1 MTHNVHALTVDALRR
16 AVSNLGNV
24 MDKAAS
30 HAKSQEIPIENL
42 LQARLFPDMYNL
54 LQQLQ
59 YCCYLAVDLA
69 KHFADGDPPHVGYDE
84 ENWEQLRKSVDTT
97 ASWLAGI
104 SAARVEK
111 DAAKMVPLFYDDK
124 QGLPAIDYA
133 ARQAVPNFYFHMVV
147 AYAILRHNGVPL
159 GKGDF
164 LGDIGAKPM
173 P

>member
-104 SAARVEK
+104 SAARE
-111 DAAKMVPLFYDDK
+111 
-124 QGLPAIDYA
+124 
-133 ARQAVPNFYFHMVV
+133 
-147 AYAILRHNGVPL
+147 
-159 GKGDF
+159 
-164 LGDIGAKPM
+164 IGRAHV
-173 P
+173 

>member
-1 MTHNVHALTVDALRR
+1 MTHNTHALTVDALRR
-16 AVSNLGNV
+16 AMGNLGNV
-24 MDKAAS
+24 MDKASA
-30 HAKSQEIPIENL
+30 HAKSHEIPIENL

-69 KHFADGDPPHVGYDE
+69 KHFAEGDPPHVGYDE
-84 ENWEQLRKSVDTT
+84 ATWDDLRKSVTTT
-97 ASWLAGI
+97 ADWLKGI
-104 SAARVEK
+104 SAEKVEK
-111 DAAKMVPLFYDDK
+111 GAGRKVPIFYDDK
-124 QGLPAIDYA
+124 QGLPAVDYA
-133 ARQAVPNFYFHMVV
+133 ARLAMPNFYFHMVA

-164 LGDIGAKPM
+164 LGDVGATPM